1 MQHFE
6 HKMQVVMKVNYEIL
20 ENALVK
26 CAQIYNG
33 CVPFLSGDTFS
44 WRNTTEYCVNITENL
59 VTIVF
64 RGTDSKAEWTSNLA
78 FCRKKLPY
86 GNAKSHVMVHS
97 GFIDAYN
104 NEFVRTRIHKLIPD
118 KRCRVI
124 VSGHSRGAALAAL
137 CAVDLQYNFPYL
149 DIAVYLFGCPR
160 VGNKAFAKSYNKRV
174 CRTVRVQNG
183 NDIVTKLPPAIF
195 GYRHVGAA
203 VNIGKARIPFAVSFK
218 AHYPEEYFAGIIRGK
233 DRLS

>member
-1 MQHFE
+1 
-6 HKMQVVMKVNYEIL
+6 MKAEIL

-33 CVPFLSGDTFS
+33 CVPFLSGDTYS
-44 WRNTTEYCVNITENL
+44 WKNSTEYCVNITDST

-64 RGTDSKAEWTSNLA
+64 RGTDSKSEWASNFA
-78 FCRKKLPY
+78 FCRKKIPY
-86 GNAKSHVMVHS
+86 ENTKSEIRVHS

-104 NEFVRTRIHKLIPD
+104 NELVRDRIHKLIPH
-118 KRCRVI
+118 KPCRV
-124 VSGHSRGAALAAL
+124 VVTGHSRGAALAAL
-137 CAVDLQYNFPYL
+137 CGVDLQYNFPHL

-183 NDIVTKLPPAIF
+183 NDIVTKLPPAFF
-195 GYRHVGAA
+195 GYRHAGCA
-203 VNIGKARIPFAVSFK
+203 VNVGKTRFPLVFSFK
-218 AHYPEEYFAGIIRGK
+218 EHYPEQYYASLVHRKKLFF
-233 DRLS
+233 